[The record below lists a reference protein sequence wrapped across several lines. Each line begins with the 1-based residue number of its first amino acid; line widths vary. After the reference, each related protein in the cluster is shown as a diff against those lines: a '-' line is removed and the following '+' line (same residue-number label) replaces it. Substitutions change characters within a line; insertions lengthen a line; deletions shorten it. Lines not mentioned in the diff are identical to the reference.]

1 VTERAHTAASTGAL
15 FKGAVVSF
23 DEAVGLGEVRRVD
36 GERFGFHC
44 IELADGTRTI
54 EQGTPVTFGLLA
66 KLGRYEAARL
76 TRA

>member
-1 VTERAHTAASTGAL
+1 MRCAASTASGS
-15 FKGAVVSF
+15 GSI
-23 DEAVGLGEVRRVD
+23 
-36 GERFGFHC
+36 C

-54 EQGTPVTFGLLA
+54 KQGTPVTFGLLA